1 MQERQVLRGIYF
13 IVQLFVG
20 KKRRDGKMKK
30 KLLAIAVAAAAGAAL
45 CGITADAAVY
55 QLDEIIVNGDKYTD
69 DTIMPGGKTDRR
81 IHFGLYGNMD
91 LMDVPANIASY
102 TEKTIKQNYIPART
116 FMNTVTNNPSIMVGG
131 ASTNN
136 NVELQIRGSA
146 FNTHDMT
153 MDGLPGMM
161 AMGIIPMNWV
171 EKIDVVTGPN
181 IVLSGTGINQSVSGY
196 INFVPKIAKDKP
208 ILAISET
215 YSSRS
220 IMPSTGDSV
229 SAMIIVTV
237 FGSMRKD
244 TAEPPVSRMRRFME
258 TIFTF
263 ILTREQNQAIRPSC
277 MDMTMSLTM
286 VCRKF

>member
-1 MQERQVLRGIYF
+1 
-13 IVQLFVG
+13 
-20 KKRRDGKMKK
+20 MKK
-30 KLLAIAVAAAAGAAL
+30 KLLAMAVAAAAGAAL
-45 CGITADAAVY
+45 WGITADAAVY

-136 NVELQIRGSA
+136 NVELQIRGNA

-196 INFVPKIAKDKP
+196 INFVPKIAKGKP
-208 ILAISET
+208 ISKE
-215 YSSRS
+215 RS
-220 IMPSTGDSV
+220 D
-229 SAMIIVTV
+229 AWN
-237 FGSMRKD
+237 R
-244 TAEPPVSRMRRFME
+244 
-258 TIFTF
+258 
-263 ILTREQNQAIRPSC
+263 
-277 MDMTMSLTM
+277 
-286 VCRKF
+286 

>member
-1 MQERQVLRGIYF
+1 M
-13 IVQLFVG
+13 
-20 KKRRDGKMKK
+20 
-30 KLLAIAVAAAAGAAL
+30 AVTAAVGAAL

-181 IVLSGTGINQSVSGY
+181 VVLSGT
-196 INFVPKIAKDKP
+196 
-208 ILAISET
+208 
-215 YSSRS
+215 
-220 IMPSTGDSV
+220 
-229 SAMIIVTV
+229 AMIIVTV

>member
-1 MQERQVLRGIYF
+1 
-13 IVQLFVG
+13 
-20 KKRRDGKMKK
+20 MKK
-30 KLLAIAVAAAAGAAL
+30 KLLAMAVAAAAGAAL

-153 MDGLPGMM
+153 MDELPGMM

-171 EKIDVVTGPN
+171 EKLTWSQDRTSFSAAPASIRVFPD
-181 IVLSGTGINQSVSGY
+181 ISILFLKSQKINRFLLFQKH
-196 INFVPKIAKDKP
+196 IPATDC
-208 ILAISET
+208 
-215 YSSRS
+215 S

>member
-1 MQERQVLRGIYF
+1 M
-13 IVQLFVG
+13 
-20 KKRRDGKMKK
+20 
-30 KLLAIAVAAAAGAAL
+30 AVAAAAGAAL

-196 INFVPKIAKDKP
+196 INFVPKIAKINRFLLFQKHIPATD
-208 ILAISET
+208 
-215 YSSRS
+215 YS

-277 MDMTMSLTM
+277 MGMTMSLTM

>member
-1 MQERQVLRGIYF
+1 MN
-13 IVQLFVG
+13 
-20 KKRRDGKMKK
+20 KS
-30 KLLAIAVAAAAGAAL
+30 LLK
-45 CGITADAAVY
+45 AAVITTLFTTAGILNANAVTY
-55 QLDEIIVNGDKYTD
+55 ELNEVIVNGDKYTS

-91 LMDVPANIASY
+91 LMDVPSNVASY

-171 EKIDVVTGPN
+171 EK
-181 IVLSGTGINQSVSGY
+181 L
-196 INFVPKIAKDKP
+196 
-208 ILAISET
+208 
-215 YSSRS
+215 
-220 IMPSTGDSV
+220 M
-229 SAMIIVTV
+229 
-237 FGSMRKD
+237 
-244 TAEPPVSRMRRFME
+244 
-258 TIFTF
+258 
-263 ILTREQNQAIRPSC
+263 
-277 MDMTMSLTM
+277 
-286 VCRKF
+286 